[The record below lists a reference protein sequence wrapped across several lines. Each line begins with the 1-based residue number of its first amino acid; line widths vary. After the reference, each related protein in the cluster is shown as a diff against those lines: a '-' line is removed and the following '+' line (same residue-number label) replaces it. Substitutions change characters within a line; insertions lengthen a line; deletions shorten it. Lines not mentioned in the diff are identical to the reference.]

1 MSRGI
6 VFVRNLLSTGLIGFV
21 MVAFMCGISLGADS
35 LTTAWK
41 RSLSIDVTTT
51 QTAYSDAWVGGE
63 AGSFNWAANLNGSA
77 EKQFS
82 EAVNG
87 RSTLKLSFGQTMTQ
101 DEKTRNWS
109 KPRKSTDL
117 IDWENVA
124 RLTLKKFFDPYAA
137 IRLESQF
144 FVPLNDSQ
152 KAYLSPLKLTESAGL
167 AKRLYVKDKD
177 QILSRLGF
185 AAQQI
190 FTKTSDTTPASKGK
204 VLDSTLTYG
213 GIESVTEANL
223 TLSQRVHYLGKIG
236 LYKALFFS
244 KKKEVQGTP
253 QENDWKAV
261 DINWENIVNVSV
273 SKVIAVN
280 LYTQLLYDK
289 EISAK
294 GRFKETLA
302 LGLVFRMI

>member
-1 MSRGI
+1 MNTQLAQGLKCAALILVAS
-6 VFVRNLLSTGLIGFV
+6 ST
-21 MVAFMCGISLGADS
+21 ALGADS
-35 LTTAWK
+35 LVTGWK
-41 RSLSIDVTTT
+41 KALSVDVTTT

-63 AGSFNWAANLNGSA
+63 AGSLNWAANLNGAA
-77 EKQFS
+77 ERQFS
-82 EAVNG
+82 GSVNY

-101 DEKTRNWS
+101 DEKTRDWS

-124 RLTLKKFFDPYAA
+124 RFTLEKFFDPYAA
-137 IRLESQF
+137 FRLESQF
-144 FVPLNDSQ
+144 FTPLSDSQ
-152 KAYLSPLKLTESAGL
+152 KVYLSPLKLTESAGL

-190 FTKTSDTTPASKGK
+190 FTKSSDTAAATRGK
-204 VLDSTLTYG
+204 IHDSTFTYG
-213 GIESVTEANL
+213 GIESVSEANL
-223 TLSQRVHYLGKIG
+223 TLGQRVHYVGKIG

-244 KKKEVQGTP
+244 RKNDVRGTSR
-253 QENDWKAV
+253 EDDWKAIDV
-261 DINWENIVNVSV
+261 NWENIVSVGV
-273 SKVIAVN
+273 SKVMTVN

-302 LGLVFRMI
+302 LGLVFKMI